1 MNKRQENCKGGGR
14 NEGESGNYNQPQVV
28 LKHQVIGNRHLLGP
42 GMIINPRAAD
52 STGGNASRRWSVSAR
67 AQCNKPFRSLHS
79 TGRFGAWG
87 HGRRNHQA
95 EPLQQLNR
103 ALRRS
108 PPNKLASFSLA
119 ILHVDIAARILQ
131 AAALERA
138 VHEHSIVQD
147 HVLVLEDLILMSIH
161 GITRGPGPRGN
172 TAELRNCDMFQP
184 GHCLRLSRLGWREEA
199 IIHPRWMQADVSP
212 KHRAGPSRAL
222 PAELFTRLRFRQ
234 PSTGL
239 Q

>member
-1 MNKRQENCKGGGR
+1 
-14 NEGESGNYNQPQVV
+14 
-28 LKHQVIGNRHLLGP
+28 
-42 GMIINPRAAD
+42 MIIKPRAAD
-52 STGGNASRRWSVSAR
+52 SAGGNASRRWSVSAR
-67 AQCNKPFRSLHS
+67 AQCYKPFRSLHS
-79 TGRFGAWG
+79 TGRLGAWG
-87 HGRRNHQA
+87 HGGRNHQA
-95 EPLQQLNR
+95 ESLQQLNR

-138 VHEHSIVQD
+138 VHEHTIVQD

-161 GITRGPGPRGN
+161 GITRGPCPRGN
-172 TAELRNCDMFQP
+172 TAELRNYDMFQP

-212 KHRAGPSRAL
+212 KYRSRRYRRNFSLGCVSGSHRQACSDPGGGGMR
-222 PAELFTRLRFRQ
+222 PAQHGLNR
-234 PSTGL
+234 GL
-239 Q
+239 QPHQGGGMELRDA